1 MVKYDK
7 PGPPDPDS
15 LLFFATE
22 QVHDRDL
29 ILGIG
34 AHIGMFEL
42 FLSLRYLRAK
52 RKQTF
57 ISVITVISVLGVMV
71 GVMALVVVLSVM
83 NGFRADLMS
92 KILGV
97 NSHILVLKYGGAFD
111 DYKKIAERVN
121 KLDGVVASTPF
132 IYAQIMA
139 NNLGNA
145 SGALLRGV
153 DPENAAKVVNFDEM
167 IKEGS
172 LASLEGEAEGTP
184 AIVVGR
190 ELSKQIGVGPGDM
203 ITLLS
208 PEGKLTPLGRSPNTR
223 KFKVTGI
230 FDSGMYEYDAS
241 MVFVSLKEAQGFLG
255 LGDRVTGLEVKVE
268 DIDESDKIAKQIQ
281 TELGYPYWTKDW
293 KVMNRSLVSALEL
306 EKITMFVILT
316 MIVLVG
322 ALNIISTLVMV
333 VMEKTRDIAILRA
346 MGASAKSIMSIFMLQ
361 GLLVGLVG
369 TITGL
374 TVGLGI
380 CHLLGKYKFISLPA
394 DVYYISTLPV
404 QVEFIDVSVVAL
416 SAVLIS
422 FVATLYPSWYG
433 SRLDP
438 VEAIRYE

>member
-1 MVKYDK
+1 
-7 PGPPDPDS
+7 
-15 LLFFATE
+15 
-22 QVHDRDL
+22 
-29 ILGIG
+29 
-34 AHIGMFEL
+34 
-42 FLSLRYLRAK
+42 
-52 RKQTF
+52 
-57 ISVITVISVLGVMV
+57 
-71 GVMALVVVLSVM
+71 M

-172 LASLEGEAEGTP
+172 LASLEGEAEGSP

-241 MVFVSLKEAQGFLG
+241 MVFVSLKEAQDFLG
-255 LGDRVTGLEVKVE
+255 LKDRVTGLEVKVE
-268 DIDESDKIAKQIQ
+268 DIDKSDKIAKQIQ

-346 MGASAKSIMSIFMLQ
+346 MGASAKSIMLIFMFQ

-374 TVGLGI
+374 TLGLGI

-404 QVEFIDVSVVAL
+404 QVEFIDVSLVAL